1 MAMALNPLWNYKP
14 RTQRIKLLLQR
25 SSSGVTFLAW
35 HFRYSH
41 RFPDP
46 GLKRLRPATQ
56 HLAINILQ
64 AYLKY
69 PEKYCRSFTPG
80 AQCHCYQ
87 FGTSRELSLMLSW
100 CWVCWPTQARTQF
113 PLKSKHS
120 NTSQP
125 QELYLSVYLS
135 IYLPI
140 YGCLYIYA
148 QKYPTLSGWKNTIQ
162 GQVLT
167 SQQKNTFEFKRPFA
181 EGIIISRIQE
191 VLLFFK

>member
-80 AQCHCYQ
+80 AQCHCHQ
-87 FGTSRELSLMLSW
+87 SGTSRELSLMLSW
-100 CWVCWPTQARTQF
+100 CWLCWPTQARTQF

-125 QELYLSVYLS
+125 QEVYLSVCLS

-140 YGCLYIYA
+140 YLSMAVSIYMHKNIQHYQVERIPFKA
-148 QKYPTLSGWKNTIQ
+148 KCWLLSRKIHLN
-162 GQVLT
+162 L
-167 SQQKNTFEFKRPFA
+167 KDH
-181 EGIIISRIQE
+181 
-191 VLLFFK
+191 LLKA